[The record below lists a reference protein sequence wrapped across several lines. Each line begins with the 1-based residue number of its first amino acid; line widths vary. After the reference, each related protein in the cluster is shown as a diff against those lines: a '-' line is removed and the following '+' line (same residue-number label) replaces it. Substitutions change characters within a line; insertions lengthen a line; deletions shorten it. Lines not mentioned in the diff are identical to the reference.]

1 LAAVQA
7 RRQLLA
13 SLRRKYGETLSDV
26 VAFAEDSRRRLDALE
41 SYEAT
46 AADLETNRAQA
57 LATLRAAEE
66 AIGAARRRSAPKLAK
81 AVSAQL
87 PDLAL
92 GAATFAIDVD
102 DSPAADGVTFLLSAN
117 PGEPPRPLV
126 KVASGGELARCMLAL
141 RLVLRDRTVPT
152 LIFDEVDAGIGGQ
165 AAVAVGRALATL
177 ATDHQVLVVTHLPQV
192 AAFADAHIAVT
203 KEAAGKRSVVS
214 AVVLDDGGRVGE
226 LTRMLSGLP
235 DSETGR
241 DHASELLT
249 TARQE
254 RSR

>member
-1 LAAVQA
+1 LEQDRARAA
-7 RRQLLA
+7 
-13 SLRRKYGETLSDV
+13 S
-26 VAFAEDSRRRLDALE
+26 
-41 SYEAT
+41 
-46 AADLETNRAQA
+46 DLE
-57 LATLRAAEE
+57 AAES
-66 AIGAARRRSAPKLAK
+66 AVGAARRRVAPRLAE
-81 AVSAQL
+81 AVAAQL

-92 GAATFAIDVD
+92 AGAAFDVEVD
-102 DSPAADGVTFLLSAN
+102 ATPAGDGVTFLLSAN
-117 PGEPPRPLV
+117 PGEPARPLH

-141 RLVLRDRTVPT
+141 RLVLRDRSVPS

-177 ATDHQVLVVTHLPQV
+177 AQDHQVLVVTHLPQV
-192 AAFADAHIAVT
+192 AAFADDHIAVAKDT
-203 KEAAGKRSVVS
+203 GSGRSVVR
-214 AVVLDDGGRVGE
+214 ARVLDDADRVAE

-241 DHASELLT
+241 DHANELLT